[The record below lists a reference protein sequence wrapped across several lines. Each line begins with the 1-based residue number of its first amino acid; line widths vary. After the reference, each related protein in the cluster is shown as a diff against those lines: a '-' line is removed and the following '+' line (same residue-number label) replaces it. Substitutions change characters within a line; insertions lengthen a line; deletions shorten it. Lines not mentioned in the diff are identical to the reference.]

1 MKLRSLV
8 AALVAALAI
17 AVPAGA
23 NASTTGRALVLLE
36 RPSPGA
42 TASARVRGRAVIA
55 RHGLRRAGPEVPEVG
70 VLTVRPAAGE
80 TVAQLA
86 ARLER
91 DPRVVAVEPE
101 HRHTPRLVPSDPAM
115 SQPDPNVAGQPY
127 QWYLHR
133 QGFPAA
139 WDLSRGTGA
148 LVGVIDSGIDST
160 HPDLGGKVA
169 IARDLDGTTQGTGDE
184 VGHGT
189 HVGGLACGATN
200 NGAGIAA
207 SGFDC
212 RLILEKSDLTSSS
225 VIAALV
231 DAARSGAVVINMSFG
246 GGRLS
251 TGERRALSYALRRD
265 VVLIAAAA
273 DAPVA
278 EQGHPAKDLQPT
290 GTGSRIDAGLG
301 LVVTAADMS
310 GGRASFA
317 GRGSQIS
324 LAAFG
329 DTAPSG
335 PAPGIFSTF
344 PANVTQIET
353 GASSPP
359 APPCPACRTTFNG
372 DNRYGY
378 LSGTSMAAPQVAGA
392 VALVRAANPKLGH
405 ATVVRLMKETGSRS
419 GGWTTELGWGILNA
433 EGAVRRALELAQ
445 DTIPP
450 STSRRGIRSRR
461 AGRVFTLRWRG
472 RDLAPPGIRP
482 AGVESYAVYVRRR
495 GRYKLLATTNANR
508 YRYHGRRGKRYSFHV
523 RARDRAGNV
532 EAPPARPD
540 FLVRVRR

>member
-1 MKLRSLV
+1 MKLRSL
-8 AALVAALAI
+8 AAALPALVAIAI
-17 AVPAGA
+17 PTPAGA
-23 NASTTGRALVLLE
+23 ATTGRALVLLD
-36 RPSPGA
+36 RPAPGA
-42 TASARVRGRAVIA
+42 TAAARVQARAVIA
-55 RHGLRRAGPEVPEVG
+55 RHGLRRAGPVVPEVG

-80 TVAQLA
+80 TIAELA

-91 DPRVVAVEPE
+91 DPRVVAVERE
-101 HRHTPRLVPSDPAM
+101 YRHQPRLVPSDPAM
-115 SQPDPNVAGQPY
+115 SQPDPAAGGQPY

-148 LVGVIDSGIDST
+148 LVGVIDSGIDSA
-160 HPDLGGKVA
+160 HPELAAKIA
-169 IARDLDGTTQGTGDE
+169 IVRDLDGTTVGTGDE

-189 HVGGLACGATN
+189 HVGGLACAATD
-200 NGAGIAA
+200 NGAGIAGA
-207 SGFDC
+207 GSDC
-212 RLILEKSDLTSSS
+212 RLIMEKTDLTGSS

-246 GGRLS
+246 GGRHGI
-251 TGERRALSYALRRD
+251 GERRALSYALRRD
-265 VVLIAAAA
+265 VVLVAAAA
-273 DAPVA
+273 DSPIA

-290 GTGSRIDAGLG
+290 GTGSRLDAGLG

-310 GGRASFA
+310 GKRASFA

-329 DTAPSG
+329 DTGPSG

-378 LSGTSMAAPQVAGA
+378 LQGTSMAAPQVAGA
-392 VALVRAANPKLGH
+392 VALVRAANPKLRR
-405 ATVVRLMKETGSRS
+405 ATVVRLMKETASRA

-461 AGRVFTLRWRG
+461 VGRVFTLRWRG

-482 AGVESYAVYVRRR
+482 AGVASYAVYVRRG
-495 GRYKLLATTNANR
+495 GRYKLLATTDANR
-508 YRYHGRRGKRYSFHV
+508 YRYRGRRGKRYSFHV
-523 RARDRAGNV
+523 RARDRAGNI
-532 EAPPARPD
+532 EAPPRRPD

>member
-8 AALVAALAI
+8 AALPALVVVAI
-17 AVPAGA
+17 PTPAGA
-23 NASTTGRALVLLE
+23 AVTGRALVLLD
-36 RPSPGA
+36 RPAPGA
-42 TASARVRGRAVIA
+42 MAAARVQARAVIA

-80 TVAQLA
+80 TIAGLA

-91 DPRVVAVEPE
+91 DPRVVAVERE
-101 HRHTPRLVPSDPAM
+101 YRHQPRLVPSDPAM
-115 SQPDPNVAGQPY
+115 SQADPNVAGQPY

-139 WDLSRGTGA
+139 WDLSRGAGA
-148 LVGVIDSGIDST
+148 LVGVIDSGIDPA
-160 HPDLGGKVA
+160 HPELTGKVA
-169 IARDLDGTTQGTGDE
+169 IARDLDGTTVGTGDE

-189 HVGGLACGATN
+189 HVGGLACAATD
-200 NGAGIAA
+200 NGAGMAGA
-207 SGFDC
+207 GSDC
-212 RLILEKSDLTSSS
+212 RLILEKTDLTSSS

-273 DAPVA
+273 DAPIA

-290 GTGSRIDAGLG
+290 GTGSSIDAGLG
-301 LVVTAADMS
+301 LVVTAAAMS

-329 DTAPSG
+329 DTGPGG

-344 PANVTQIET
+344 PANQTQIET

-359 APPCPACRTTFNG
+359 LPPCPECRTTFNG

-378 LSGTSMAAPQVAGA
+378 LQGTSMAAPQVAGA
-392 VALVRAANPKLGH
+392 VALVRSANPKLDRS
-405 ATVVRLMKETGSRS
+405 AVVRLMKETASRS
-419 GGWTTELGWGILNA
+419 SGWTTELGWGILNA
-433 EGAVRRALELAQ
+433 EAAVRRALELAQ
-445 DTIPP
+445 DTLPP
-450 STSRRGIRSRR
+450 STNRRGVRSRR
-461 AGRVFTLRWRG
+461 AARAFVLRWRG
-472 RDLAPPGIRP
+472 RDSAPPGIRP
-482 AGVESYAVYVRRR
+482 AGVESYAVYVKR
-495 GRYKLLATTNANR
+495 GRSYRLLETTDANR
-508 YRYHGRRGKRYSFHV
+508 YRYRGRRGKRYSFYV
-523 RARDRAGNV
+523 RAKDRAGNL
-532 EAPPARPD
+532 EAPPRDAD
-540 FLVRVRR
+540 FVVRVRR

>member
-8 AALVAALAI
+8 VALPALVAIAI
-17 AVPAGA
+17 PAPAGA
-23 NASTTGRALVLLE
+23 ATTGRALVLLD
-36 RPSPGA
+36 RPAPGA
-42 TASARVRGRAVIA
+42 TAAARVQARGVMA
-55 RHGLRRAGPEVPEVG
+55 RHALRRAGPQVPEVG

-80 TVAQLA
+80 TIAGLA

-101 HRHTPRLVPSDPAM
+101 YRHQPRLVPSDPAM
-115 SQPDPNVAGQPY
+115 SQLDPGVGGQPY

-133 QGFPAA
+133 EGFPAA
-139 WDLSRGTGA
+139 WDLSRGAGA
-148 LVGVIDSGIDST
+148 LVGVIDSGIDSA
-160 HPDLGGKVA
+160 HPELAGKVA
-169 IARDLDGTTQGTGDE
+169 IARDLDSTTVGTGDE

-189 HVGGLACGATN
+189 HVGGLACAATD
-200 NGAGIAA
+200 NGAGIAGA
-207 SGFDC
+207 GSDC

-231 DAARSGAVVINMSFG
+231 DAARSGAAVINMSFG

-251 TGERRALSYALRRD
+251 IGERRALSYALRRD

-273 DAPVA
+273 DSPIA

-290 GTGSRIDAGLG
+290 GTGRRLDAGLG

-310 GGRASFA
+310 GRRASFA

-329 DTAPSG
+329 DSGPSG

-359 APPCPACRTTFNG
+359 APPCPACRTIFNG
-372 DNRYGY
+372 DDRYGY

-392 VALVRAANPKLGH
+392 VALVRAANPKLGR
-405 ATVVRLMKETGSRS
+405 ATVVRLMKETASRAR
-419 GGWTTELGWGILNA
+419 GWTTELGWGILNA
-433 EGAVRRALELAQ
+433 GGAVRRALELAR

-450 STSRRGIRSRR
+450 STRRRGTRSRR
-461 AGRVFTLRWRG
+461 AGRKFTLRWRG

-482 AGVESYAVYVRRR
+482 AGVASYAVYVRRG
-495 GRYKLLATTNANR
+495 GRYKLVATTDANR
-508 YRYHGRRGKRYSFHV
+508 YRYRGRRGKRYSFHV

-532 EAPPARPD
+532 EAAPSRPD